1 MRTPLSTVLFLFVL
15 TVAAAIPGIAAA
27 TESGTGFVAW
37 ALDRA
42 GEMDQSWTRI
52 TAVSETKPSGA
63 RNETAA
69 AVELSHSPA
78 RIVRGTALS
87 HDVITSRSFLR
98 KVTTKAQ
105 FLPLTT
111 RERNGAARGASSLQ
125 SPAKARLSMPYSVRR
140 PLNSSIQ
147 QKNFFRTF
155 GTSVARPK
163 LNSFGR
169 ISKTGHT
176 RSRGVARPASH
187 ADRPRIL

>member
-1 MRTPLSTVLFLFVL
+1 MRTPLLTVLFFFVL
-15 TVAAAIPGIAAA
+15 TIAAVIPGIAAA

-42 GEMDQSWTRI
+42 GEMDRSWTRI
-52 TAVSETKPSGA
+52 TAVSETKSSGA

-78 RIVRGTALS
+78 RIIRGAELS
-87 HDVITSRSFLR
+87 HSVITSRSFLH
-98 KVTTKAQ
+98 KVSTKTE
-105 FLPLTT
+105 FLPRST
-111 RERNGAARGASSLQ
+111 RERSDAARGVSRLE
-125 SPAKARLSMPYSVRR
+125 SPAKARLSGPFSVRR

-169 ISKTGHT
+169 INKTGHS
-176 RSRGVARPASH
+176 RSRGVSRPASH
-187 ADRPRIL
+187 ADRPRP

>member
-1 MRTPLSTVLFLFVL
+1 MRTPLLTVLFLFVL
-15 TVAAAIPGIAAA
+15 TVAAVIPGIAAA

-42 GEMDQSWTRI
+42 GEMDRSWTRI

-63 RNETAA
+63 LNVTPA
-69 AVELSHSPA
+69 AVEPSRSPA

-87 HDVITSRSFLR
+87 HDVITSRSSR
-98 KVTTKAQ
+98 HKVTTNAQ
-105 FLPLTT
+105 FLPLST
-111 RERNGAARGASSLQ
+111 RERNDAARGASSLQ
-125 SPAKARLSMPYSVRR
+125 SPAKARLSMPHSVRR
-140 PLNSSIQ
+140 PLNSSI

-169 ISKTGHT
+169 INKTGHSH
-176 RSRGVARPASH
+176 SRGVARPASR
-187 ADRPRIL
+187 ADRPRP